1 MTWVV
6 TAAAFVLVAAVVAG
20 CLHSIRRRSRQKEP
34 AYNHFRCSGCKR
46 RLRYLTRQAGH
57 RGRCPTCKREL
68 TFPNPSGL
76 ALARPALSRGV

>member
-6 TAAAFVLVAAVVAG
+6 AAIGLMVVAAVVG
-20 CLHSIRRRSRQKEP
+20 GYVLRLRRSRQTVP
-34 AYNHFRCSGCKR
+34 AYNHFKCTGCKR

-68 TFPNPSGL
+68 TFPGVRQP
-76 ALARPALSRGV
+76 ALGRPAPSWGV